1 MHDGPPKR
9 YDKVISQVF
18 PTFKLGNMGLKYVQS
33 FKYLGHIITN
43 KLSDDDD
50 IMREV
55 RNMFVGTNILFRR
68 FHKCSITVKILLF
81 KSYVIFLY
89 DAALWRRYKVAY
101 VAKLRS
107 CYHKCMK
114 YFFGYNRFDSVTMLL
129 ETGLPSFDTVLS
141 NCRVVFDKCVHMCDN
156 MLVRCRCA

>member
-1 MHDGPPKR
+1 
-9 YDKVISQVF
+9 
-18 PTFKLGNMGLKYVQS
+18 
-33 FKYLGHIITN
+33 
-43 KLSDDDD
+43 
-50 IMREV
+50 MREV
-55 RNMFVGTNILFRR
+55 RNMFVRTNILFRR
-68 FHKCSITVKILLF
+68 FHKCSIKVKTLLF

-141 NCRVVFDKCVHMCDN
+141 NCRVIFDKCVHMCDN
-156 MLVRCRCA
+156 MLVRRRCA